1 MEEIA
6 TRYAA
11 PIDRARF
18 EANLRAIPVPPGED
32 DTGDADATPGR
43 HAAARCSVPD
53 PINTRRLRERL
64 CAFYTQ
70 YDATKTL
77 REIDALVEKC
87 GAAPPHAD
95 AVGALF
101 ASLAEMFS
109 LDDGTMPY
117 APLCASLPLPALSAA
132 ALKGEAELMR
142 EERATRL
149 AALAARLE
157 VLLKEAR
164 HVDARANNRADAQL
178 LAESFIGR
186 EDDLLA
192 HLRDAMGF
200 SESSIARELRLPHGA
215 PAVGAAAAAAVTAG
229 GGGGTMR
236 VLTTYNLAA
245 LHPVL
250 QWRVYHEAVAVGRQ
264 RVIVTV
270 FVAAAAPTSTAS
282 SAGRQ
287 GMIDTVRILMRDPK
301 TNSQALLLL
310 GASGAPFDAGSACD
324 PLMPRVDVDAL
335 VGNVRV
341 SVPALLRLLRW
352 VPASRSGALTP
363 ARIEIIG
370 HEARWS
376 GEERAA
382 LDGTRAARDD
392 TLRVALASPSPSPR
406 ATKDLRERH
415 VATLAERL
423 YHMRTARRRALALE
437 TRAAAYAR
445 YVATCAARRSRMPI
459 AAAAMEWQRAA
470 KLLHRRT
477 LIRSIRRK
485 HERGVVELGF
495 QAWISKTASRLALK
509 QFARVWANARVAF
522 SSWHSFALRI
532 RIKKVASRAK
542 STPFA
547 LQRWFT
553 RVGRRRYQR
562 SFISAIRA
570 RRTHADEFAIIDATW
585 FRRTARKM
593 IHCAFFADLKRWVA
607 ACFFQA
613 AAGHMILH
621 ADVVKLRNAKLQR
634 ERLKVRSLRPQA
646 RPSSRRVCG
655 AALQRT
661 VSSASPRAL
670 TPPPAALAPP
680 PQPEHPGRSPPARGI
695 GRKPA
700 ACAFARCLSRF
711 ASPSGRATRGSV
723 RRRVSSR
730 T

>member
-1 MEEIA
+1 M
-6 TRYAA
+6 
-11 PIDRARF
+11 
-18 EANLRAIPVPPGED
+18 
-32 DTGDADATPGR
+32 
-43 HAAARCSVPD
+43 
-53 PINTRRLRERL
+53 
-64 CAFYTQ
+64 
-70 YDATKTL
+70 
-77 REIDALVEKC
+77 
-87 GAAPPHAD
+87 
-95 AVGALF
+95 
-101 ASLAEMFS
+101 
-109 LDDGTMPY
+109 
-117 APLCASLPLPALSAA
+117 
-132 ALKGEAELMR
+132 
-142 EERATRL
+142 
-149 AALAARLE
+149 
-157 VLLKEAR
+157 LLKEAR

-215 PAVGAAAAAAVTAG
+215 TAASAAAAVAEVG
-229 GGGGTMR
+229 GAMR
-236 VLTTYNLAA
+236 ALTTYDLAA

-270 FVAAAAPTSTAS
+270 FVAAAAPTSAAAIARRPGT
-282 SAGRQ
+282 
-287 GMIDTVRILMRDPK
+287 IDTVRILMRDPK

-310 GASGAPFDAGSACD
+310 GASGAPLDAGSACD
-324 PLMPRVDVDAL
+324 PLMPRVDIDTL

-352 VPASRSGALTP
+352 VPASRSGTLTP

-376 GEERAA
+376 GGERAT
-382 LDGTRAARDD
+382 LDGTRTARGSAP
-392 TLRVALASPSPSPR
+392 REARASPTPSPR
-406 ATKDLRERH
+406 ATKHRRERH

-423 YHMRTARRRALALE
+423 YHARTARRRELALE

-445 YVATCAARRSRMPI
+445 YVATCAARRSRMSI
-459 AAAAMEWQRAA
+459 AAAAKEWQRAA
-470 KLLHRRT
+470 KLLYRRT
-477 LIRSIRRK
+477 IIRSIRRK

-509 QFARVWANARVAF
+509 QFVRVWTNARVAF

-532 RIKKVASRAK
+532 RIKKVASRSK

-570 RRTHADEFAIIDATW
+570 HRTHADEFVIIDATW
-585 FRRTARKM
+585 FRRTAQKM
-593 IHCAFFADLKRWVA
+593 INRVIVADLKRWVA

-621 ADVVKLRNAKLQR
+621 VDVVKLRNAKLQR
-634 ERLKVRSLRPQA
+634 ERLKVRNGRPRAPPSA
-646 RPSSRRVCG
+646 RHVY
-655 AALQRT
+655 AAA
-661 VSSASPRAL
+661 SASPLLRHARSRRLRSSPHPGQVAAGAWYREKAHRLRFRAL
-670 TPPPAALAPP
+670 LESIRLSIRTRDARRRATARLVQDMNRALCIAPP
-680 PQPEHPGRSPPARGI
+680 GDALRYATLFARGALERAIEATEEDGGAEQAQTAELSESAHSLDARIAEVSAGNAHLDATNRTGRFQELRQLRAARALQQFARIFTKARSENSVAFVGEKVRSLLTPARG
-695 GRKPA
+695 
-700 ACAFARCLSRF
+700 LRF
-711 ASPSGRATRGSV
+711 VWSV
-723 RRRVSSR
+723 LGLISFPLP
-730 T
+730 